1 MNKEKN
7 FKESVGKIRSL
18 MERVEGNM
26 SPYEASV
33 NEQMRIDE
41 ATAKNRV
48 QVTRDE
54 ILDILDM
61 ADDAQNESN
70 KGLFATI
77 TYVKPAS
84 LLKTKRSIDNEKLSS
99 ALENH
104 ADKSEEE
111 WHKNLSSF
119 RDAEKST
126 TKNPISAIVTVTRYL
141 LRWHSPSNYNSAY
154 NKYKT
159 ALSDLRMKNGIA
171 VDSDGMLGDNKNQ
184 RQSTDATGSG
194 QFNQTGNFARDF
206 NMAAQVGKPKSTAY
220 IVDDNGNIV
229 SELPNEVMWSLH
241 QKRGS
246 SDGVE
251 SEVKKVLTGPA
262 LEEYAKAKA
271 ELDAEFSPRNL
282 LFDRV
287 LSICCSVNGTSYY
300 YINDM
305 LITKISKGSEVN
317 VNPNEMVEIAK
328 EQIGESFDG
337 IQGFAN

>member
-1 MNKEKN
+1 MNKEN
-7 FKESVGKIRSL
+7 CFKESVGKIRSL

-26 SPYEASV
+26 TPREAQI

-54 ILDILDM
+54 ILDILDN
-61 ADDAQNESN
+61 ADDVQNEN
-70 KGLFATI
+70 NQGLFATI

-99 ALENH
+99 ALDNH

-111 WHKNLSSF
+111 WHKNLSQF

-141 LRWHSPSNYNSAY
+141 LKWHSPSNYNSAY

-206 NMAAQVGKPKSTAY
+206 NMAKLVGKPKSTAY
-220 IVDDNGNIV
+220 IMGEDGNIV
-229 SELPNEVMWSLH
+229 SEIPNDVMSTIRT
-241 QKRGS
+241 KRAPK
-246 SDGVE
+246 GVE
-251 SEVKKVLTGPA
+251 SYVKSVLTGPA

-271 ELDAEFSPRNL
+271 ELDASFDPVNL

-300 YINDM
+300 FINDM
-305 LITKISKGSEVN
+305 LISKINKDSDIN
-317 VNPNEMVEIAK
+317 VNASEMVEIAK
-328 EQIGESFDG
+328 EQLGESFDV
-337 IQGFAN
+337 IQGFAQ

>member
-1 MNKEKN
+1 MNKEKS

-18 MERVEGNM
+18 IERVEGNM
-26 SPYEASV
+26 TPREAQI

-48 QVTRDE
+48 QVTRNE
-54 ILDILDM
+54 ILNILDK
-61 ADDAQNESN
+61 ADDAQNEN
-70 KGLFATI
+70 NQGLFATI

-99 ALENH
+99 ALDNH
-104 ADKSEEE
+104 ADKSDEE
-111 WHKNLSSF
+111 WHKNLSQF
-119 RDAEKST
+119 RDAEKSS
-126 TKNPISAIVTVTRYL
+126 TKNPFSAIVTVTRYL
-141 LRWHSPSNYNSAY
+141 IRWHSRSNYNADY

-159 ALSDLRMKNGIA
+159 ALNDLRMKNGIA
-171 VDSDGMLGDNKNQ
+171 IDSDGMLGDNKNQ
-184 RQSTDATGSG
+184 RQSTDATDSG

-206 NMAAQVGKPKSTAY
+206 NLRKFVGKPKSTAY
-220 IVDDNGNIV
+220 LMDEDGNIV
-229 SELPNEVMWSLH
+229 SEIPNDVMSIIRT
-241 QKRGS
+241 KKAPK
-246 SDGVE
+246 GVE
-251 SEVKKVLTGPA
+251 AYVKKVLTGPA

-271 ELDAEFSPRNL
+271 ELDASFDTVNL
-282 LFDRV
+282 LFDRI

-305 LITKISKGSEVN
+305 LITKISNDSEVN
-317 VNPNEMVEIAK
+317 VNAKEMVEIAK